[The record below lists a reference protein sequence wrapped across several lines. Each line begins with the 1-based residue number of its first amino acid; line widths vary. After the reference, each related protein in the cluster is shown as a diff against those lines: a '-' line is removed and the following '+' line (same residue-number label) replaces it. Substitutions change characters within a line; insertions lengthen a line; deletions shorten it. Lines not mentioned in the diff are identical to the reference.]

1 MIRKRVN
8 LLLNFKNPKLKI
20 VVIGLLWLFIFA
32 TTGFLIAFAYFSPQI
47 PDPES
52 IITRRINET
61 TKILDRE
68 GDTVLYSIHGEEK
81 RTIVPLEEISTY
93 MQKAVITAEDENF
106 YDHNGLDIKGVA
118 RAVFVNLKDR
128 AFSQGGSTITQ
139 QLVKN
144 SLLSYEKTFSR
155 KFKEVIL
162 SLQIEQKFEKDL
174 ILWMYL
180 NQVPFGSNIFGIE
193 EASQG
198 YFGKSAKNLTLNE
211 SAVLASMLKA
221 PSYYSPYG
229 SHKDELLNRKNALL
243 EKMLEFEMITPE
255 EYEMA
260 SKEEI
265 KLASPSEGGLRA
277 PHFTMMV
284 REYLVEKYGEDFVQ
298 NGGLKVYTTLDW
310 DLQQKAEEIIHKYG
324 ERNEKLFRAG
334 NAALVA
340 INPKNGQV
348 LALVGSRDYNDIER
362 EGNFNVITSFRQPGS
377 AFKPIVY
384 SAALDKGLTD
394 KTVIFD
400 VKTEFNPNCS
410 PDGGQIRDQYGSE
423 CYHPQNSDEKFR
435 GPVTLRQALGSSLNI
450 PSVKILYLAG
460 IEDSIQ
466 RAREMGMN
474 FLGNTKDF
482 GLSLVL
488 GGADVRP
495 IDLTSAYG
503 IFAND
508 GIYNPPSL
516 ILRIEDSEGNVIE
529 ENNTEPERRISVE
542 TARMMNDILSDNSA
556 RALLFGLS
564 SPLYIPDRPVAVKTG
579 TTQKFRDAW
588 TIGYTPSLAVGVWV
602 GNNDNKVMTREG
614 GGISAGG
621 PIWRE
626 FITEALKDEP
636 VEEFL
641 KPSPLFVDKIMLNGN
656 YRDGN
661 GEIHSILHYLNKAD
675 PRGHFPSNPERDSQ
689 YKNWEWSAR
698 TYIQGGDTE
707 TVDTDFQ
714 TDFQTEFQEE
724 LEPEIN

>member
-1 MIRKRVN
+1 MSKINPSSLKLRF
-8 LLLNFKNPKLKI
+8 LL
-20 VVIGLLWLFIFA
+20 IGLLWLFIIGVTA
-32 TTGFLIAFAYFSPQI
+32 FLAAFAYFSPQI
-47 PDPES
+47 PDPQS
-52 IITRRINET
+52 IITRRVNEA
-61 TKILDRE
+61 TKIFDRE
-68 GDTVLYSIHGEEK
+68 GETVLFSVHGEEK
-81 RTIVPLEEISTY
+81 RTIIPLEEISSY
-93 MQKAVITAEDENF
+93 AKNAVVAAEDENF
-106 YDHNGLDIKGVA
+106 YDHQGLDIRGVL
-118 RAVFVNLKDR
+118 RAVFINIKER

-144 SLLSYEKTFSR
+144 SLLTYEKTFSR
-155 KFKEVIL
+155 KFKELII

-211 SAVLASMLKA
+211 SVILASMLKA

-229 SHKDELLNRKNALL
+229 SHKDALLSRKNALL
-243 EKMLEFEMITPE
+243 EKMLKSKIITKEEFDT
-255 EYEMA
+255 A
-260 SKEEI
+260 VNEEI
-265 KLASPSEGGLRA
+265 KLASPSNGGLRA
-277 PHFTMMV
+277 PHFVMMV
-284 REYLVEKYGEDFVQ
+284 REYLVEKYGEDLVQ

-310 DLQQKAEEIIHKYG
+310 KLQQQAEKTVEKYAD
-324 ERNEKLFRAG
+324 RNEKLFRAG

-340 INPKNGQV
+340 LNPKNGGI
-348 LALVGSRDYNDIER
+348 LAMVGSRNYFDIEND
-362 EGNFNVITSFRQPGS
+362 GNFNVITSFRQPGS
-377 AFKPIVY
+377 AFKPLVY

-394 KTVIFD
+394 KTILFD
-400 VKTEFNPNCS
+400 IKTEFNPNCS
-410 PDGGQIRDQYGSE
+410 PDGSQIKDQYGLE

-435 GPVTLRQALGSSLNI
+435 GPVTLRQSLGSSLNI

-460 IEDSIQ
+460 IENAIQ
-466 RAREMGMN
+466 RAKEMGIK

-495 IDLTSAYG
+495 IDLASAYG

-516 ILRIEDSEGNVIE
+516 ILRIEDSEGNIIE
-529 ENNTEPERRISVE
+529 ENRTEPERRISTE
-542 TARMMNDILSDNSA
+542 TARMINDILSDNSA
-556 RALLFGLS
+556 RGLLFGLS
-564 SPLYIPDRPVAVKTG
+564 SPLYISDRQVAVKTG

-602 GNNDNKVMTREG
+602 GNNDNAEMTQEG

-626 FITEALKDEP
+626 FIIEALKNEP

-641 KPSPLFVDKIMLNGN
+641 KPSPLFVDKIMLNGT
-656 YRDGN
+656 YLDGN
-661 GEIHSILHYLNKAD
+661 GEAHSILHYLDKNG
-675 PRGHFPSNPERDSQ
+675 PREQFPSNPGQDSQ
-689 YKNWEWSAR
+689 YRNWEWSAR
-698 TYIQGGDTE
+698 TYIQGGSSGNEIID
-707 TVDTDFQ
+707 
-714 TDFQTEFQEE
+714 TDFQTEFQKTGFQQQ
-724 LEPEIN
+724 EPE